1 MPVYYRSSLK
11 KSLVCK
17 GALGLTGVIYETAAK
32 KGIPVM
38 TVSNDM
44 FDHRTVTRQD
54 MRKQASDFMYS
65 VMNAAPLDESLL
77 NFDDFEGW

>member
-1 MPVYYRSSLK
+1 
-11 KSLVCK
+11 
-17 GALGLTGVIYETAAK
+17 
-32 KGIPVM
+32 M